1 MKKTLCW
8 LLLVAAFC
16 AMLGE
21 LVFVLMPRKMVAD
34 QMQEFE
40 LPDIHLGVEK

>member
-1 MKKTLCW
+1 MKKTLFW

-21 LVFVLMPRKMVAD
+21 LVFVLMPR
-34 QMQEFE
+34 QMAKSQTEEFE
-40 LPDIHLGVEK
+40 LPNIHFKD